1 MTCLEQVLSNLS
13 AYHTRTDNR
22 HMLTA
27 RCQLFLQLP
36 KTLNMID
43 MPYQILR
50 QTLRENRMSTH
61 R

>member
-22 HMLTA
+22 HVLTTNGK
-27 RCQLFLQLP
+27 LFLQLP